1 MNLISK
7 ENSIA
12 KTPVTDNEWQ
22 NKSDIE
28 RVKLIQNFLS
38 TKTEYKEYEVIN
50 AKQDGQIILKI
61 ERSIPANTRGILL
74 LDLEE
79 DLKKK
84 IDKGLTIWLEP
95 VGDKSKLRNLRGI
108 KIKAF

>member
-1 MNLISK
+1 MNLICK
-7 ENSIA
+7 ENSVA
-12 KTPVTDNEWQ
+12 KTPVTDNKWQ

-38 TKTEYKEYEVIN
+38 QETEYREYEVIN
-50 AKQDGQIILKI
+50 AEKDGQVILKI
-61 ERSIPANTRGILL
+61 EKSIPANIRGILL
-74 LDLEE
+74 LELEE
-79 DLKKK
+79 ELKKK

-108 KIKAF
+108 TIKTV

>member
-7 ENSIA
+7 ENSLA
-12 KTPVTDNEWQ
+12 KTPITNNEWQ
-22 NKSDIE
+22 NKSASE

-38 TKTEYKEYEVIN
+38 QETEYREYEVIN
-50 AKQDGQIILKI
+50 AEKDGQIILKI
-61 ERSIPANTRGILL
+61 EKSIPANSRGILL
-74 LDLEE
+74 LELEE
-79 DLKKK
+79 ELKKK

-108 KIKAF
+108 TIKAV